1 MKKGDRVKVG
11 GTKSI
16 LTVIRGEEVDGQMF
30 IEVKERVCLI
40 PKNIL
45 IKIKRDE
52 NTNEQKKR
60 RYLHT
65 TAVNMSRLTII

>member
-1 MKKGDRVKVG
+1 MKRGDGVKVG

-16 LTVIRGEEVDGQMF
+16 LTVIREEGVDGQMF

-40 PKNIL
+40 SKNIL

-52 NTNEQKKR
+52 NTNE
-60 RYLHT
+60 
-65 TAVNMSRLTII
+65 